1 MDNRRKIT
9 PREMSKDF
17 LEENDGEG
25 IKKKLKFNKR
35 KNIKKH
41 KKKEKTLGLRRD
53 RGKNKRQRGHFL

>member
-25 IKKKLKFNKR
+25 IKKNWNLTKEKILKKQ
-35 KNIKKH
+35 KKKKKH
-41 KKKEKTLGLRRD
+41 
-53 RGKNKRQRGHFL
+53 